1 MNINNEINKQI
12 LLNQLSILA
21 ALQRLEYKQNGVE
34 IIGDLGERIKETQT
48 LENKIMQ
55 IESMIKPV
63 E

>member
-55 IESMIKPV
+55 IESMIKPG